1 MIQNNSDLCEVYVMS
16 DKELRITFFAL
27 LHELD
32 TETQT
37 NGCRANNLDIC
48 ANVYLWGICV
58 FASHDCKYAM

>member
-1 MIQNNSDLCEVYVMS
+1 MS

-37 NGCRANNLDIC
+37 NGCRAKNLDIC